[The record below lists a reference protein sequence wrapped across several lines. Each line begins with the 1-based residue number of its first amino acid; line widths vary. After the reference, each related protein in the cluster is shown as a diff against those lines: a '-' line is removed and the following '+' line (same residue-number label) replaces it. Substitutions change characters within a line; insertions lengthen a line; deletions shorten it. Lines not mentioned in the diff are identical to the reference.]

1 LPSGSDM
8 RPVAPESIAEA
19 SEVLRA
25 ATSVRFAGG
34 STKRDWGEPIE
45 PPDIAFSTT
54 GLAQIVE
61 HNAGDLTAIVEAG
74 VTFHRAQEKF
84 AEAGQM
90 LALDPPAVGDATIGG
105 IVATGDSGPLR
116 HRYGAI
122 RDLVVG
128 ATLVLADGTVA
139 RSGGKVIKNVA
150 GYDLAKLFCGS
161 FGTLGLIARIAV
173 RLHPLAPRTM
183 TVVARSGE
191 PDALQDAALR
201 LAHMPLEMDSLDI
214 AYADG
219 GGEVLARFGGADPER
234 RLQAACR
241 ALDDSNVELKTIEDD
256 HELWDRQRRSQRHPT
271 GAVLKVSALPAA
283 AARVIEAARRAGAS
297 VVGRAGMG
305 LYWISLHGDD
315 SELVAAIDEL
325 RESLSEWRSVVLD
338 APEEVRRKVDVWGRD
353 DDAVDVMKRV
363 KRRFDPAAKCNPGLF
378 VGGI

>member
-1 LPSGSDM
+1 M
-8 RPVAPESIAEA
+8 
-19 SEVLRA
+19 
-25 ATSVRFAGG
+25 
-34 STKRDWGEPIE
+34 
-45 PPDIAFSTT
+45 
-54 GLAQIVE
+54 
-61 HNAGDLTAIVEAG
+61 
-74 VTFHRAQEKF
+74 
-84 AEAGQM
+84 
-90 LALDPPAVGDATIGG
+90 
-105 IVATGDSGPLR
+105 
-116 HRYGAI
+116 
-122 RDLVVG
+122 
-128 ATLVLADGTVA
+128 TL
-139 RSGGKVIKNVA
+139 
-150 GYDLAKLFCGS
+150 
-161 FGTLGLIARIAV
+161 
-173 RLHPLAPRTM
+173 
-183 TVVARSGE
+183 VARSGE
-191 PDALQDAALR
+191 PGALQDAALR

-219 GGEVLARFGGADPER
+219 GGEVLARFGGADPEG
-234 RLQAACR
+234 RLQAARR
-241 ALDDSNVELKTIEDD
+241 ALDDSNVELKTIGDD